1 MHFESFPYSNAFDVI
16 LCNGSNL
23 LQLKNGLL
31 CIKVAM
37 SCSVALQTERELWY
51 TYLVPAESLRALTD
65 IIFPHYHAGCLESCV
80 FSLFWKASW
89 VELDII
95 PVDLLMDLWWFCLGM
110 ITRDAESD
118 NDAARMNNEILVG
131 MCILS
136 VNGHSYYF
144 YNSAALLLFTIP

>member
-1 MHFESFPYSNAFDVI
+1 MF
-16 LCNGSNL
+16 
-23 LQLKNGLL
+23 
-31 CIKVAM
+31 
-37 SCSVALQTERELWY
+37 CSVALETERELLY
-51 TYLVPAESLRALTD
+51 TYLEPAESLCALTD

-80 FSLFWKASW
+80 FSLFWTASW

-118 NDAARMNNEILVG
+118 HDAVRMNNEISVCL
-131 MCILS
+131 CILS

-144 YNSAALLLFTIP
+144 YNSAALLFFYHTITKMLLAKMKLVILSFTVHIISFWRLRDR